1 MLIFSQGNTI
11 YIYMYI
17 KIIHERGKEIM
28 YKIQFSSKRVEKE
41 LSKFNKKE
49 KEMIQDAI
57 RVLSIDPRPVSLHYG
72 GLNRN
77 KEVKRVKCKR
87 ARVFYKI
94 DENDKVIYIGKLDN
108 RDSKSYSCDPNE
120 WFAAV

>member
-1 MLIFSQGNTI
+1 
-11 YIYMYI
+11 MYRI
-17 KIIHERGKEIM
+17 E
-28 YKIQFSSKRVEKE
+28 FSSKRVEKE

-49 KEMIQDAI
+49 KEMIDDAI
-57 RVLSIDPRPVSLHYG
+57 RVLSVDPRPTSLQYG

-77 KEVKRVKCKR
+77 KDVKRVKCKR

-94 DENDKVIYIGKLDN
+94 DENNKVIYIGKLDN
-108 RDSKSYSCDPNE
+108 RDSKSYSCDPND

>member
-1 MLIFSQGNTI
+1 MYTI
-11 YIYMYI
+11 EF
-17 KIIHERGKEIM
+17 HVKEMKKM
-28 YKIQFSSKRVEKE
+28 YKVEFSSKRVEKE
-41 LSKFNKKE
+41 LAKFNKKD
-49 KEMIQDAI
+49 KELIEEAI
-57 RVLSIDPRPVSLHYG
+57 RVLTYDPRPVSLQYG

-94 DENDKVIYIGKLDN
+94 NDHDKIIYIGKLDN
-108 RDSKSYSCDPNE
+108 RDSKSYSTDPNE

>member
-1 MLIFSQGNTI
+1 
-11 YIYMYI
+11 MYRV
-17 KIIHERGKEIM
+17 E
-28 YKIQFSSKRVEKE
+28 FSSRRVEKE

-49 KEMIQDAI
+49 KEMIEDAI
-57 RVLSIDPRPVSLHYG
+57 RVLSNDPRPSSLQYS

-77 KEVKRVKCKR
+77 KDVKRVKCKR

-94 DENDKVIYIGKLDN
+94 DDNDKVIFIGKLDN

-120 WFAAV
+120 WFAA

>member
-1 MLIFSQGNTI
+1 
-11 YIYMYI
+11 MYRI
-17 KIIHERGKEIM
+17 D
-28 YKIQFSSKRVEKE
+28 FSSKRVEKE
-41 LSKFNKKE
+41 FSKFNDKE
-49 KEMIQDAI
+49 EKMIREVI
-57 RVLSIDPRPVSLHYG
+57 RKLSIVPRPATLQYG

-77 KEVKRVKCKR
+77 KDVKRVKCKR

-94 DENDKVIYIGKLDN
+94 DENEKVIYIGKLDN

>member
-1 MLIFSQGNTI
+1 
-11 YIYMYI
+11 MYQ
-17 KIIHERGKEIM
+17 
-28 YKIQFSSKRVEKE
+28 IQFSSRRVEKE

-49 KEMIQDAI
+49 QMMIEEAI
-57 RVLSIDPRPVSLHYG
+57 RVLSVDPRPTSLQYG

-108 RDSKSYSCDPNE
+108 RDSHSYKCDPE
-120 WFAAV
+120 DWFTAV

>member
-1 MLIFSQGNTI
+1 
-11 YIYMYI
+11 MYRI
-17 KIIHERGKEIM
+17 E
-28 YKIQFSSKRVEKE
+28 FSSKRVEKE

-49 KEMIQDAI
+49 KEMIENAI
-57 RVLSIDPRPVSLHYG
+57 RILERDPRPSSLHYI

-77 KEVKRVKCKR
+77 KDVKRVKCKR
-87 ARVFYKI
+87 ARLFYKI

-108 RDSKSYSCDPNE
+108 RDSKSYSCDPGE

>member
-1 MLIFSQGNTI
+1 
-11 YIYMYI
+11 MYRI
-17 KIIHERGKEIM
+17 E
-28 YKIQFSSKRVEKE
+28 FSSKRVEKE

-49 KEMIQDAI
+49 KEMIENAI
-57 RVLSIDPRPVSLHYG
+57 RVLSKDPRPSSLNYS

-94 DENDKVIYIGKLDN
+94 NENDKVIYIGKFEN
-108 RDSKSYSCDPNE
+108 RDSKSYSCDPGE